1 MLIMVSRFSILI
13 LISMKVV
20 TPSFLLLLFL
30 FSPLFLLLVLRLLIY
45 IYRLLGHWGAIMSSV
60 VIAPVLL
67 YIVLFVLDWI
77 NLTYLIDIPMKLQM
91 IYSLC
96 LLVTFF
102 LYWWTIT
109 KVGGVRVIALLTLVI
124 FLVFFFIR
132 CQAVSTA
139 KARKTLPWI
148 SPTKPNFI

>member
-77 NLTYLIDIPMKLQM
+77 NLTYSIDIPMKLQM
-91 IYSLC
+91 IYSI
-96 LLVTFF
+96 VD
-102 LYWWTIT
+102 
-109 KVGGVRVIALLTLVI
+109 VRD
-124 FLVFFFIR
+124 R
-132 CQAVSTA
+132 
-139 KARKTLPWI
+139 
-148 SPTKPNFI
+148 